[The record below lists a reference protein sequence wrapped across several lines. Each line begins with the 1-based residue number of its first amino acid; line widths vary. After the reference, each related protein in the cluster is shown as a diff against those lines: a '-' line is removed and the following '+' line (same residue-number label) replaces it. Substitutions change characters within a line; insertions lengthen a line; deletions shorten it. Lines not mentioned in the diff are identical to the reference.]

1 MTKKFLLNGL
11 VILGIL
17 GGLVSCQGGGAEP
30 TSDKEAALQQAVTPY
45 VNNTVIAT
53 YKAMSDAG
61 MTLLEQTEAI
71 LDKVEKGEDYA
82 TQMRDAGASWRL
94 MRKYW
99 EQSEAF
105 LFGPAAAHN
114 IDPHIDSWPLDFNQM
129 NALLNDPARMAQIE
143 EQGGAYVGNVL
154 GYALKGFHAAEYLLF
169 ESVIVD
175 GRAVGTGKTHAANLT
190 HAEAVYLLG
199 IVEDLTQQAILL
211 EYCWAGEVSE
221 AKMQLLEDGEIEPYE
236 DHYGAQMINAGK
248 AGSIYI
254 TYQEV
259 AEEIIAGCIDIAG
272 EVAEL
277 KLGNPYISSTPE
289 ERDYI
294 ESPYSCT
301 STEDFADNIRSI
313 QHAYCG
319 AQAGDYAVSNYIY
332 RQDAELDAE
341 VRKAIEEAIDAIDT
355 IDNFENTA
363 QNNPQVKEAIDKV
376 SALEEILDNEVLP
389 LLSK

>member
-1 MTKKFLLNGL
+1 
-11 VILGIL
+11 
-17 GGLVSCQGGGAEP
+17 
-30 TSDKEAALQQAVTPY
+30 
-45 VNNTVIAT
+45 
-53 YKAMSDAG
+53 
-61 MTLLEQTEAI
+61 
-71 LDKVEKGEDYA
+71 
-82 TQMRDAGASWRL
+82 

-114 IDPHIDSWPLDFNQM
+114 IDPHIDSWPLDFNKM

-236 DHYGAQMINAGK
+236 YHYGAQMINAGK
-248 AGSIYI
+248 AGSIYV

-341 VRKAIEEAIDAIDT
+341 VRKAIEEAIDAIGT

>member
-1 MTKKFLLNGL
+1 MKKKFLFLGVLGL
-11 VILGIL
+11 IGVLGT
-17 GGLVSCQGGGAEP
+17 GCQDGSAEP
-30 TSDKEAALQQAVTPY
+30 VSDKEAALQQAATPY
-45 VNNTVIAT
+45 VNHTVIAT

-61 MTLLEQTEAI
+61 MTLLEQTEQI
-71 LDKVEKGEDYA
+71 LDKVEKGEDYTA
-82 TQMRDAGASWRL
+82 LMNEADASWRL

-105 LFGPAAAHN
+105 LYGPAGAHN

-169 ESVIVD
+169 ESVMVD
-175 GRAVGTGKTHAANLT
+175 GRPVGTGNPHAANLT

-211 EYCWAGEVSE
+211 EYCWAGEVSA
-221 AKMQLLEDGEIEPYE
+221 AKMQVLEDGDVEPYE
-236 DHYGAQMINAGK
+236 DRYGAQMINAGK
-248 AGSIYI
+248 AGSIYVS
-254 TYQEV
+254 YQEV
-259 AEEIIAGCIDIAG
+259 AEEIVAGCIDIAG

-301 STEDFADNIRSI
+301 STTDFADNIRSI

-319 AQAGDYAVSNYIY
+319 AQAGDYAVSNYV
-332 RQDAELDAE
+332 RSQDAELDAN
-341 VRKAIEEAIDAIDT
+341 VRQAIEEAISAIGA
-355 IDNFENTA
+355 IVNFENTA

-376 SALEEILDNEVLP
+376 AALEEILDDEVLP